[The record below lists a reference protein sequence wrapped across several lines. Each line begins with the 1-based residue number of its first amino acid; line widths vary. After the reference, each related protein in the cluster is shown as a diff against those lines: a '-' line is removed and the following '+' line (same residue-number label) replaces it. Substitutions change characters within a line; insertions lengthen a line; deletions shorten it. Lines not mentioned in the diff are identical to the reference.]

1 MRLVMRG
8 LFALVL
14 MLWTG
19 AAIAQSGETP
29 PTLDGAKTV
38 TAAEAKALIDKGAA
52 VMDVRRKA
60 SFVEGRV
67 PTAKSITAAQDP
79 ATKAFDPAAFGANKG
94 AVIIIYGH
102 GSDGWSAVSAV
113 KSAVGAGFTGVH
125 WLRGGWVEWSKAG
138 LPVEQ

>member
-1 MRLVMRG
+1 MTYVMRG
-8 LFALVL
+8 IYALLLIV
-14 MLWTG
+14 WSG
-19 AAIAQSGETP
+19 AAIAQTGETP
-29 PTLDGAKTV
+29 PALDGAKTV

-79 ATKAFDPAAFGANKG
+79 TTKAFDPTVFGANKG

-113 KSAVGAGFTGVH
+113 KSAVAAGFTGVH